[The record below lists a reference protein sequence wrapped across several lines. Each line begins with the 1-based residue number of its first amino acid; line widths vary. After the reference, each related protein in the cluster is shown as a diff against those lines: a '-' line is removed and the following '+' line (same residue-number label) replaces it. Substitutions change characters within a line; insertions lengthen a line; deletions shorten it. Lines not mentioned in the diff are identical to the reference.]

1 MNSRS
6 ILLMLLLALPLAC
19 GAQFSNR
26 LDAVQWVQ
34 QGAKESECK
43 SEAHTEEHV
52 EQRCLPGANR
62 RDVTH

>member
-6 ILLMLLLALPLAC
+6 ILLMLVLALPLAC

-34 QGAKESECK
+34 QGDMQLRLGNSEQ
-43 SEAHTEEHV
+43 ALRLYT
-52 EQRCLPGANR
+52 CLLYTSDAA
-62 RDVTH
+62 DE